1 MRFSKSRSAF
11 TAVGAWR
18 CRGFLRILGVLGI
31 ILGSLSLEAQLSSQ
45 EASASAISTTSPAA
59 PGVSPGTA
67 VSGAAEASREVVSG
81 GWLAKLRQGGPTALV
96 QLGLSVFGA
105 MFALER
111 FLHLRRKYIVPPG
124 LTGRARELWKQGKFE
139 ALESLAD
146 REPSTLARVISF
158 IVRNRHENL
167 AEVSVMAGDIASQE
181 LKLHAQRAYPL
192 GVIATLEP
200 LLGLL
205 GMILGMIA
213 TFEVVAIAGS
223 LGDPSQLATGIS
235 EALMTTGLGLAIAI
249 PFLSL
254 HPIFK
259 NRIGY
264 FGASLEKE
272 VTGLLSEWF
281 FKKNKGVPDDAH

>member
-11 TAVGAWR
+11 TTVGASR
-18 CRGFLRILGVLGI
+18 ILRFLGILGFLLGF
-31 ILGSLSLEAQLSSQ
+31 LSLEAQLSSQ
-45 EASASAISTTSPAA
+45 EVSASAGVTATASPSAT
-59 PGVSPGTA
+59 GVSPGTA
-67 VSGAAEASREVVSG
+67 VSGVAGATHEVVSG
-81 GWLAKLRQGGPTALV
+81 GWLAKLRQGGTTALV

-139 ALESLAD
+139 ELELLAE

-235 EALMTTGLGLAIAI
+235 ESLMTTGLGLAIAI

-254 HPIFK
+254 HHFFK
-259 NRIGY
+259 NRIGF